1 MDDFWWKLLTIL
13 NLLVLAV
20 GLVKRPLGCRLMGNT
35 VTTLVA
41 FERATK
47 SAVGT
52 KPVQPGNLD
61 LGCRGFF
68 QALMLLFM
76 CLTMNFIPMHALAAK
91 ITVDVSGSS
100 ESCWGSINF
109 YGEIIDGDAARLEKE
124 ILKLHTR
131 FHTKN
136 YPDAC
141 LGANLKLS
149 LKSPG
154 GSVLEGMAL
163 GRIARKYELGTWA
176 RECASS
182 CVMVLAGGVRRM
194 ALGPVEVHQPF
205 FQKLNPELTSKQI
218 GLVRKELIGRISDYI
233 EEMNVSPRL
242 LDVML
247 STPPEKT
254 RALTQ
259 KELID
264 LRLEGID
271 PDFEERETAQE
282 AYMYGVDSAQLR
294 RGKSQAER
302 LCKVGAPNF
311 EECKTAAI
319 LQIPIEQSRKI
330 QDRTDRCYPQ
340 RNLPQKDLIECLRSE
355 YTRKTP
361 LKTFTFKEAAGG
373 N

>member
-1 MDDFWWKLLTIL
+1 
-13 NLLVLAV
+13 
-20 GLVKRPLGCRLMGNT
+20 MGNT
-35 VTTLVA
+35 VTTRVA

-52 KPVQPGNLD
+52 KPVQPGNSD
-61 LGCRGFF
+61 LSCRDFF
-68 QALMLLFM
+68 RASMLLLM
-76 CLTMNFIPMHALAAK
+76 CLTMNLIPMHALAAK
-91 ITVDVSGSS
+91 ITVDVSEKGCS
-100 ESCWGSINF
+100 WGGINF
-109 YGEIIDGDAARLEKE
+109 DGEIIEGDAAKLEKE

-131 FHTKN
+131 FHTKT

-149 LKSPG
+149 LKSTG

-163 GRIARKYELGTWA
+163 GRIARKYELVTWA
-176 RECASS
+176 YECASS
-182 CVMVLAGGVRRM
+182 CVMVLAGGVRRE

-254 RALTQ
+254 RALT
-259 KELID
+259 KSELID

-271 PDFEERETAQE
+271 PDFEEREIAQE
-282 AYMYGVDSAQLR
+282 AYIYGVDSAQLR
-294 RGKSQAER
+294 RGKSQAKRMCEMD
-302 LCKVGAPNF
+302 ASDF

-319 LQIPIEQSRKI
+319 LQIPIEQARKI

-340 RNLPQKDLIECLRSE
+340 IDLPKKEFIECLRSE
-355 YTRKTP
+355 YTRKLP
-361 LKTFTFKEAAGG
+361 LKNFTFKEAAGG